1 GWASKI
7 GQTLGKM
14 AKVGLHELIQPK

>member
-7 GQTLGKM
+7 GETLGKM

>member
-7 GQTLGKM
+7 GTQLGKM
-14 AKVGLHELIQPK
+14 AKVGLKEFVQS

>member
-7 GQTLGKM
+7 AQTLGKM
-14 AKVGLHELIQPK
+14 AKVGLQELIQPK

>member
-14 AKVGLHELIQPK
+14 AKVGLQELIQPK